1 MNKNSHILKSVKA
14 EILKLNEPTKI
25 GRTYTTDCIKNAL
38 ANPIL
43 KERLKQSAL
52 FGVIA
57 HNDINDVLNCS
68 HAVSSFEIED
78 DKLIA
83 AIDILDTSKG
93 RILAEAL
100 DAGNVRFSAYG
111 KGNVENNIVT
121 NYELESV
128 IAIIEGDNNE

>member
-1 MNKNSHILKSVKA
+1 MNKGRHILKSVKA
-14 EILKLNEPTKI
+14 EVLKLNEPTKV
-25 GRTYTTDCIKNAL
+25 GRIYTTDCIEKAL
-38 ANPIL
+38 ADPSLN
-43 KERLKQSAL
+43 ERLKQRVL
-52 FGVIA
+52 FGVTA
-57 HNDINDVLNCS
+57 PDDIYDVLNCS